1 MAKILSRKQF
11 IQSQGATCI
20 NWYWSWSFI
29 NEDKREVIFG
39 AWDDYVAEGKA
50 LIFSEEWNNRNNPS
64 PGYKQSREHIRLIEE
79 EEYSLKIFKMINS
92 DDTGN
97 GPRKIKDF
105 EQKLYEKKLNYKDG
119 EWFAIDH
126 DDQEIPLPEEVDIPY
141 RYSEGT
147 SIQIY
152 VNSYER
158 NKVARQRCLDHHGYK
173 CKGCEFDFEKTYGS
187 IGEKFIHVHHLKPIH
202 SIKKEYQINPI
213 KDLVP
218 ICPNCH
224 AVIHR
229 KNPPLTMDELRNLI
243 SNKIET

>member
-1 MAKILSRKQF
+1 
-11 IQSQGATCI
+11 
-20 NWYWSWSFI
+20 
-29 NEDKREVIFG
+29 
-39 AWDDYVAEGKA
+39 
-50 LIFSEEWNNRNNPS
+50 
-64 PGYKQSREHIRLIEE
+64 
-79 EEYSLKIFKMINS
+79 MINS

-126 DDQEIPLPEEVDIPY
+126 DDQEIYLPEEVDTPY

-147 SIQIY
+147 SIKIY

-158 NKVARQRCLDHHGYK
+158 NRIARQRCLDHYGYK
-173 CKGCEFDFEKTYGS
+173 CKGCEFDFEKIYGS
-187 IGEKFIHVHHLKPIH
+187 IGEKYIHVHHLIPIH
-202 SIKKEYQINPI
+202 SIKKEYQIDPI

-229 KNPPLTMDELRNLI
+229 RNPPLTMDELRNLI
-243 SNKIET
+243 SDKIET